1 MLKFCKNVTT
11 RIRKLRPKD
20 TPEFNLLI
28 LGLNNSGKSTLAGR
42 LIMETEEAVSCIKAC
57 LY

>member
-1 MLKFCKNVTT
+1 MLKFYKSVTS
-11 RIRKLRPKD
+11 RIRKLRPNA

-42 LIMETEEAVSCIKAC
+42 LSMENEEAVSS
-57 LY
+57 L